1 MHPRLLDEH
10 GRITRAALRSVAMY
24 MEGSNGIVDAVFEV
38 FRELDA
44 LAVGFLL
51 CLVVFVVLAVHV
63 VLE

>member
-1 MHPRLLDEH
+1 
-10 GRITRAALRSVAMY
+10 MY